1 MVHAWGE
8 LSTSALGE
16 VPRAGPESSHFK
28 RAGRIPKTGVF
39 YCKGSLPRHF
49 ATFFQL
55 NLLEETILR
64 DDYLEEAQ
72 KKITDPMILIN
83 VVSRRAKQLK
93 SGYKPLIES
102 LERLS
107 AEDMALREIMEGK
120 ITYQLAEAEEE

>member
-1 MVHAWGE
+1 MHRNVI
-8 LSTSALGE
+8 LRCFPIST
-16 VPRAGPESSHFK
+16 
-28 RAGRIPKTGVF
+28 
-39 YCKGSLPRHF
+39 
-49 ATFFQL
+49 
-55 NLLEETILR
+55 LLEATTLR
-64 DDYLEEAQ
+64 DDYIKEAQ

-120 ITYQLAEAEEE
+120 ITYQLAEADADA